1 MNKENSRRRIL
12 SVASAPHIGTS
23 NSVRGMMLDVLFA
36 LVPALCVSV
45 YFFGPRALLL
55 VCVTVASCVLSEYLY
70 RRLLHLP
77 GSVGDLSAAVTG
89 GLLAMCLPV
98 TTPWYLAA
106 LAGGFAIVVVKQL
119 FGGLGKNFL
128 NPALLGRLCLFSFPV
143 VMSTFGATGVEH
155 WVPVG
160 VVDTVST
167 PTPLSFLHGGSL
179 PQGVSLREMFLGQ
192 RGGSLGEIAA
202 FALILGGL
210 YLVARGVI
218 RLRIPL
224 CFLGTVAVLTFLF
237 PQGGNDAFQWMS
249 YELLSGGLML
259 GAIFMATDPVTSPIT
274 PMGQVLYGIGCGA
287 LTVLLRYFGPY
298 PEGVCGAIL
307 GMNMLVW
314 ALDKISVPRR
324 FGTTLM
330 PQKSGEVAR

>member
-1 MNKENSRRRIL
+1 MNKENSRRRTL

-23 NSVRGMMLDVLFA
+23 NSVGGMMLDVLFA

-89 GLLAMCLPV
+89 GLLAMSLPV

-106 LAGGFAIVVVKQL
+106 LAGGFAIVLVKQI

-143 VMSTFGATGVEH
+143 VMNTFGATGVEH

-160 VVDTVST
+160 VVDTVSA
-167 PTPLSFLHGGSL
+167 PTPLSLLHSGSL
-179 PQGVSLREMFLGQ
+179 PQEISLKEMLLGQ

-249 YELLSGGLML
+249 YELL
-259 GAIFMATDPVTSPIT
+259 
-274 PMGQVLYGIGCGA
+274 
-287 LTVLLRYFGPY
+287 
-298 PEGVCGAIL
+298 
-307 GMNMLVW
+307 
-314 ALDKISVPRR
+314 
-324 FGTTLM
+324 
-330 PQKSGEVAR
+330 

>member
-1 MNKENSRRRIL
+1 
-12 SVASAPHIGTS
+12 
-23 NSVRGMMLDVLFA
+23 
-36 LVPALCVSV
+36 
-45 YFFGPRALLL
+45 
-55 VCVTVASCVLSEYLY
+55 
-70 RRLLHLP
+70 
-77 GSVGDLSAAVTG
+77 
-89 GLLAMCLPV
+89 
-98 TTPWYLAA
+98 
-106 LAGGFAIVVVKQL
+106 
-119 FGGLGKNFL
+119 
-128 NPALLGRLCLFSFPV
+128 
-143 VMSTFGATGVEH
+143 
-155 WVPVG
+155 
-160 VVDTVST
+160 
-167 PTPLSFLHGGSL
+167 
-179 PQGVSLREMFLGQ
+179 SLREMFLGQ

-202 FALILGGL
+202 FALIFGGL

-314 ALDKISVPRR
+314 ALDKIGVPRR
-324 FGTTLM
+324 FGTALL

>member
-1 MNKENSRRRIL
+1 MNKENSRRRTL

-23 NSVRGMMLDVLFA
+23 NSVGGMMLDVLFA

-70 RRLLHLP
+70 RRLRHLP

-89 GLLAMCLPV
+89 GLLAMSLPV

-106 LAGGFAIVVVKQL
+106 LAGGFAIVLVKQI

-143 VMSTFGATGVEH
+143 VMNTFGATGVEH

-160 VVDTVST
+160 VVDTVSA
-167 PTPLSFLHGGSL
+167 PTPLSLLHSGSL
-179 PQGVSLREMFLGQ
+179 PQGISLKEMLLGQ

-274 PMGQVLYGIGCGA
+274 PMGQVLYGIGCGV

-314 ALDKISVPRR
+314 ALDKVGVPHR

-330 PQKSGEVAR
+330 PQKNQEVAQ